1 MRPGRQ
7 LQKITYLINITSTE
21 HMLLKRLSHVVLFLL
36 LCGVSAGCTQVPKE
50 SVELSTTVGRDLT
63 VAYKSHRELAK
74 TLFARMKAD
83 IHRFVDNVY
92 APYQIRAAVAGDL
105 AASKSS
111 NPEDRRSSLFL
122 AINNA
127 YAPGASDSALKNVV
141 EGMGILVEVIRDD
154 VEGKRSELLE
164 PINKQE
170 ADLLA
175 AIDRNYTQLIYAN
188 SIVTGYLSSVAKV
201 SDAQAKVLEAIGID
215 GGLTNDIANRLA
227 ESSQRVGELVQKAEK
242 ADVSASS
249 IADTVQKLKSSVS
262 SSLKK

>member
-1 MRPGRQ
+1 MSWVGSFKKVP
-7 LQKITYLINITSTE
+7 YPINVTSTE
-21 HMLLKRLSHVVLFLL
+21 HMLLKRLSLVILIVL
-36 LCGVSAGCTQVPKE
+36 LCGLSAGCTQVPKE

-63 VAYKSHRELAK
+63 AAHKSHRELAK

-111 NPEDRRSSLFL
+111 NPEDRQSSLFL

-127 YAPGASDSALKNVV
+127 YAPGASDSALKKVV
-141 EGMGILVEVIRDD
+141 AGMGILVEVIRAD
-154 VEGKRSELLE
+154 VESKRSELLE

-175 AIDRNYTQLIYAN
+175 AIDRNYAQLIYAN
-188 SIVTGYLSSVAKV
+188 SIVTGYLSSVARV
-201 SDAQAKVLEAIGID
+201 HDAQEKILESIGID

-227 ESSQRVGELVQKAEK
+227 ETSQRVGELVQKAEK
-242 ADVSASS
+242 ADASAGS
-249 IADTVQKLKSSVS
+249 IEETVQKLKSSIS